1 MSCTVVIGSQWGD
14 EGKAKMIDYFAKD
27 ADVVVRYQGGANAG
41 HTVIVNG
48 RKFVFHLVPSGIL
61 HKEKMC
67 VIGNG
72 LVLDPLQI
80 IDELEQLEKDDPTVS
95 SRLLISD
102 AVQLILPYHKA
113 MDAAMENM
121 RGSNKIGT
129 TNRGIGPCYADKCLR
144 IGIRAGDI
152 FNEKVLRDRLD
163 FALKLKNLQLE
174 KVYGREPVS
183 MDEIM
188 DILNAFKKKAGS
200 MITGTQDYLHS
211 AVRAGKKILL
221 EGAQAYGLD
230 IDHGTY
236 PFVTSSNPTI
246 GGALLGSGLN
256 VFDVDR
262 VVGIVKAYTTRV
274 GSGPFPTED
283 EGADG
288 NFLRERGGEFGATTG
303 RPRRCGWF
311 DLEFLKK
318 SVMINGYSEL
328 ALTKLDVLTGLKKIK
343 VAVGYEVNG
352 RRAERISPAA
362 LENAVPVYEELDGWA
377 EDMSGCTSFDQLPSA
392 AKDYIRFIE
401 KGAGVKISVISTGAD
416 RENTFTL

>member
-41 HTVIVNG
+41 HTVIVDG

-72 LVLDPLQI
+72 LVLDPLQL
-80 IDELEQLEKDDPTVS
+80 IDELSKLEKDDPSVS

-113 MDAAMENM
+113 MDAAMEDM

-144 IGIRAGDI
+144 IGVRAGDV
-152 FNEKVLRDRLD
+152 FNEKVLRERLD

-211 AVRAGKKILL
+211 AVKAGKKILL

-283 EGADG
+283 EGPDG
-288 NFLRERGGEFGATTG
+288 AFLREKGGEFGATTG

-311 DLEFLKK
+311 DLVFLKK
-318 SVMINGYSEL
+318 SAMINGFSEL

-352 RRAERISPAA
+352 KRADSLSPAA
-362 LENAVPVYEELDGWA
+362 LEKAVPVYEELEGWT
-377 EDMSGCTSFDQLPSA
+377 EDMSGCTDFSLLPSA

-401 KGAGVKISVISTGAD
+401 KGAGVKISVVSVGAD